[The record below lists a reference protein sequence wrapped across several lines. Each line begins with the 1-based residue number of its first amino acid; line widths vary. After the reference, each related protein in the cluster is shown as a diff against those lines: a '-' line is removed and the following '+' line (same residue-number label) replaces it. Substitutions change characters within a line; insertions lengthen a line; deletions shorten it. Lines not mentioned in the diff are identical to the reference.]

1 MKKYVLVPCCALLL
15 FSLTGCGSKKLVCS
29 RSGSESGVNAKVEVA
44 FEFDSDGKA
53 KDAEMTMTYEFDDK
67 ETAEQACE
75 LFKGDDADTDEKT
88 SVKCSGSK
96 ITVTTSGLS
105 EVEGSDEVIGK
116 TRDEIIKE
124 AEEDGYECK

>member
-29 RSGSESGVNAKVEVA
+29 RSGSESGVNAEVEVA

-53 KDAEMTMTYEFDDK
+53 KSAEMTMTYEFDDA

-75 LFKGDDADTDEKT
+75 MFKGDDSDSDEKM
-88 SVKCSGSK
+88 SVKCTGKK
-96 ITVTTSGLS
+96 ITMTTS
-105 EVEGSDEVIGK
+105 EMDDSDEVIGK